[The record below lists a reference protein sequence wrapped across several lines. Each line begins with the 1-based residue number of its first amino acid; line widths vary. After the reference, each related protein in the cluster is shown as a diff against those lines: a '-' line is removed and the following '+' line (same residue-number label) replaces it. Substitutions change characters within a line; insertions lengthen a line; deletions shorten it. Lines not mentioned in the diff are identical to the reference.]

1 MIHYYS
7 LKTEM
12 SSTKLYLPTENQT
25 FNHGVTCKAL
35 DFFFFSHT
43 LLLMHCP
50 CLGNWQRIPY
60 RCNDLICQL
69 LVCMRMYMCKVTL
82 LLVN

>member
-25 FNHGVTCKAL
+25 FNRGVTCKAL
-35 DFFFFSHT
+35 DFFFF
-43 LLLMHCP
+43 
-50 CLGNWQRIPY
+50 
-60 RCNDLICQL
+60 
-69 LVCMRMYMCKVTL
+69 
-82 LLVN
+82 